1 MEYVTRTFWTD
12 RLFSHEGAR
21 IVLHY
26 GLCCERTPNGN
37 DYHYL
42 KIHQET
48 WRDSE
53 LIAEDLQVV
62 GGFGRN
68 LDQVTSLYEKI
79 CASSDPVF
87 PIHLM
92 DLVHD
97 ALLSCP
103 SAHPDAGVPDEQAS
117 DAVFL
122 EQI

>member
-1 MEYVTRTFWTD
+1 MEYSTKTFWTY
-12 RLFSHEGAR
+12 RLVSHEGAR

-26 GLCCERTPNGN
+26 GLCRETTPNGN

-48 WRDSE
+48 WFGSQ

-68 LDQVTSLYEKI
+68 VDQVTSLYKKI
-79 CASSDPVF
+79 CAAKDPVF
-87 PIHLM
+87 PIHLI

-97 ALLSCP
+97 ALHAHTS
-103 SAHPDAGVPDEQAS
+103 SHPDAHVSE
-117 DAVFL
+117 AVSL
-122 EQI
+122 GQI